1 MKHEPTTNHEPR
13 TNNDVVVSVKNVS
26 KKFCKNLKRSLAY
39 GIIDLSK
46 NLVGIKPD
54 STKSRKDE
62 FWALD
67 DVSFELKRGESVAL
81 IGLNGSGK
89 TTLLRLL
96 TGIFPPDKGEIM
108 VKGRVGALIAVGA
121 GFHPHMTGC
130 ENIYLN
136 GSILGM
142 SREEINSQYQEIIDF
157 ADIGDF
163 ADAPVA
169 TYSSGM
175 RVRLGFAIAVQINPQ
190 VLLIDEI
197 LAVGDVGF
205 RMKCFN
211 KILSLMN
218 EGTTVIVV
226 SHNLAEL
233 SRVTD
238 CSIVLDNGKAIYN
251 GSLAIGIGRY
261 QNLIKVQ
268 EKHETESIESK
279 TYIESVRLL
288 NEDGQEK
295 REFLTGDTLVAEVSL
310 RTEEIIPDA
319 RLVVNVFS
327 PSNGLL
333 GSFST
338 PYKGFNFDVTP
349 PVSKISFVMPNLP
362 LLIGGY
368 HFEISLY
375 GPEIVDFYDI
385 KVPIA
390 KFQVVGP
397 PVNTFGYGIC
407 HTFKF
412 KHDWK

>member
-1 MKHEPTTNHEPR
+1 M
-13 TNNDVVVSVKNVS
+13 
-26 KKFCKNLKRSLAY
+26 AY
-39 GIIDLSK
+39 GILDLAK

-54 STKSRKDE
+54 SSKPRKDE

-67 DVSFELKRGESVAL
+67 NVSFDLRSGESVAL

-121 GFHPHMTGC
+121 GFHPHMTGR

-136 GSILGM
+136 GNILGM
-142 SREEINSQYQEIIDF
+142 SREDIDLRYHEIIDF
-157 ADIGDF
+157 AEIGDF
-163 ADAPVA
+163 VHAPIA

-261 QNLIKVQ
+261 QNLIRVQ
-268 EKHETESIESK
+268 KKHEEKYVESK
-279 TYIESVRLL
+279 TYIESVRLF
-288 NEDGQEK
+288 NEEGQET

-310 RTEEIIPDA
+310 KTTEIVRNA
-319 RLVVNVFS
+319 RLVVNIFS

-349 PVSKISFVMPNLP
+349 PVSKISFIMPDLP

-397 PVNTFGYGIC
+397 PINTFGYGIC